1 MGETH
6 MGDYASKGVAGA
18 GLGTGIAGLSLGVL
32 NAMGGCNGGLLS
44 GLFGGNRCGYGAL
57 GLGES
62 QYVASILSEN
72 AMLKAENYSDRVAKE
87 VYQQTRIDNAALKTE
102 MKELMDLREQIAMCK
117 VENLAN
123 ATQCNFNAVNTAIAN
138 LANTVGG
145 VTKTVIPTTAI
156 CPEVMPR
163 YNSWTA
169 PTSEAPATQPV
180 TGTVTTN

>member
-1 MGETH
+1 

-32 NAMGGCNGGLLS
+32 NAMGGCNGGLLG

-62 QYVASILSEN
+62 QYVASILAEN
-72 AMLKAENYSDRVAKE
+72 GMLKAENYSDRVAKE
-87 VYQQTRIDNAALKTE
+87 VYQQTLADNEKLRAQIEETAK
-102 MKELMDLREQIAMCK
+102 LREQLVLCK

-123 ATQCNFNAVNTAIAN
+123 TATCNFNAVNTAIAN
-138 LANTVGG
+138 LANTVNG
-145 VTKTVIPTTAI
+145 VTKTIIPMSAI

-163 YNSWTA
+163 YTNFVA

-180 TGTVTTN
+180 TGSVNVS

>member
-1 MGETH
+1 
-6 MGDYASKGVAGA
+6 
-18 GLGTGIAGLSLGVL
+18 
-32 NAMGGCNGGLLS
+32 
-44 GLFGGNRCGYGAL
+44 
-57 GLGES
+57 
-62 QYVASILSEN
+62 
-72 AMLKAENYSDRVAKE
+72 
-87 VYQQTRIDNAALKTE
+87 
-102 MKELMDLREQIAMCK
+102 MDLREQIAMGK

-163 YNSWTA
+163 YNSFTA
-169 PTSEAPATQPV
+169 PTAEAPATQSV